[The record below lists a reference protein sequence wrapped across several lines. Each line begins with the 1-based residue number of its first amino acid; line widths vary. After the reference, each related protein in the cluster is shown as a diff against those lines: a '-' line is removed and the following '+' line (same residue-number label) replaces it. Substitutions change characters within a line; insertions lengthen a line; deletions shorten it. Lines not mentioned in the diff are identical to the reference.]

1 MLDQSIGDVSTSPFQ
16 PNLPVNRINQTI
28 AGRFVLLK
36 KLKSGGMGDV
46 YRAWESELEREVVLK
61 FVSPDLAAQPQRA
74 AQLLNEAKRAASLNH
89 PHVVTVYHSGQEDRD
104 VFIVFELVT
113 GEDAAEILQRTRQ
126 PLAVDR
132 AVRLILQVGSALQ
145 RAHDLGIVHRDVK
158 PSNILIGPNDVA
170 TLADFGLATG
180 ERESKGSGVGTP
192 GYMALEL
199 CEADGHATPA
209 SDQYSL
215 AMTLAHLVTGLKP
228 DHPDNLDTARIPG
241 NIRPIVMRGLA
252 RRPADRFDSVA
263 EFCDALDAALK
274 PTAPTAESRHRPHAP
289 SSSWLPV
296 LLALCAVCVV
306 VVIALQ
312 IQGAFR
318 DQWKANNDAHT
329 QTGDQP
335 TSESPVAPTFESAVA
350 PTSESSVA
358 PTQSGSSQPQGPGV
372 PSAKPKPVAK
382 PDISKPAT
390 RPKPAVPEVPPPKVP
405 EPNTP
410 VVELDPVTAKIKN
423 LTEAATT
430 KFSKSPNK
438 PTDVEVAAIR
448 KDVEKNELEAI
459 TSAIDRDRTGREPKA
474 LVAGWYEYRA
484 RVYRLLGQATNAQRD
499 TEIAHDLKAASDL
512 PD

>member
-16 PNLPVNRINQTI
+16 PSLTANRTNQTI
-28 AGRFVLLK
+28 AGRFVLLQ

-46 YRAWESELEREVVLK
+46 YRAWESELEREVALK

-89 PHVVTVYHSGQEDRD
+89 PHVVTVYHSGQEGRD

-145 RAHDLGIVHRDVK
+145 KAHDLGIVHRDVK
-158 PSNILIGPNDVA
+158 PSNILVGKNDVA
-170 TLADFGLATG
+170 KLADFGLATG
-180 ERESKGSGVGTP
+180 DRDSKGSGVGTP

-228 DHPDNLDTARIPG
+228 DHPEKFDTSRIPAD
-241 NIRPIVMRGLA
+241 IRPIVMRGLA

-263 EFCDALDAALK
+263 EFCDALDASLK
-274 PTAPTAESRHRPHAP
+274 PTAPAAESHHRPHAA
-289 SSSWLPV
+289 SSRRLPV
-296 LLALCAVCVV
+296 LLALSVACVV
-306 VVIALQ
+306 VVIVLQ
-312 IQGAFR
+312 IQGALR
-318 DQWKANNDAHT
+318 EQWKANNDARPLAN
-329 QTGDQP
+329 DQP
-335 TSESPVAPTFESAVA
+335 TSNSPLAPTPPNS
-350 PTSESSVA
+350 P
-358 PTQSGSSQPQGPGV
+358 QPQV
-372 PSAKPKPVAK
+372 PDDSSAPPKSVAK
-382 PDISKPAT
+382 PVTSKPAT
-390 RPKPAVPEVPPPKVP
+390 QPMPSGSKPKGSDQPKPAVPEVPLPKVP
-405 EPNTP
+405 ESNTP
-410 VVELDPVTAKIKN
+410 FVELDPVTAKIKK
-423 LTEAATT
+423 LTEAARA

-438 PTDVEVAAIR
+438 LTDVEVAAIR
-448 KDVEKNELEAI
+448 QDVEKNELEAI

-484 RVYRLLGQATNAQRD
+484 SVYRLLGQATNAQRD
-499 TEIAHDLKAASDL
+499 TEIAHDLKTVSD
-512 PD
+512 